1 MTVGKDFKWKKLTCK
16 DIARIEKEGK
26 IYRMQIQTQKRKKFG
41 KAGISKLNKRE
52 NSEVEQEISLR
63 LEMAELSMNFEIYK
77 KQRDR
82 ESLRTSIIEPAGRKT
97 RCKMAGK
104 S

>member
-1 MTVGKDFKWKKLTCK
+1 M
-16 DIARIEKEGK
+16 
-26 IYRMQIQTQKRKKFG
+26 
-41 KAGISKLNKRE
+41 NKRE

-77 KQRDR
+77 EQRDR
-82 ESLRTSIIEPAGRKT
+82 ESLRTSMIEPAGRKT

-104 S
+104 SLEKYGQENKDAGNKGQRQDS